1 MAEKVNCS
9 TLKKMIEK
17 LTEVQKKSTNALLN
31 EMQEIKGNLANQAQV
46 IDSMKKSLIFFK
58 QSV

>member
-17 LTEVQKKSTNALLN
+17 FTEVQKKSTNALLN
-31 EMQEIKGNLANQAQV
+31 EMQEIKGNLANQHR
-46 IDSMKKSLIFFK
+46 
-58 QSV
+58 